1 MIENELHFTNP
12 ISLILTS
19 SVLGADLK
27 RAKFVRFVENERFFA
42 DSNRNN
48 HQNTLISSKVAGALG
63 IDFDVIEQEEH
74 LANPAK
80 IIESNLKRDFF
91 PSGQTLIMYGGDNYC
106 RFGFSNYL
114 NFPYTKYRLKNSW
127 TVIDFPAK
135 DLLYG
140 YNIKGY
146 NKNSRTIHNTF
157 DLNILEL
164 KKIVKTLNKKLEFDF
179 TNSYKVT
186 TQKKYLLAMPYRH
199 DRISEE
205 FSKNFFS
212 SVKDIA
218 RKMKLEVILKSHPN
232 DIYDYSDY
240 FSDQN
245 EFFFHQDISA
255 RHIPVEFF
263 LQSEQ
268 IKYTVAVPS
277 SSLPFAEVERLS
289 VHVPKNRDLFRRKF
303 LDQIPFLERLAIPV
317 TYI

>member
-1 MIENELHFTNP
+1 MTSSELHFTNP
-12 ISLILTS
+12 ASLILAS
-19 SVLGADLK
+19 SILGADLK

-42 DSNRNN
+42 DGNRDS
-48 HQNTLISSKVAGALG
+48 QKTSLISSKVAEALG
-63 IDFDVIEQEEH
+63 IDFGVIEQEEH

-106 RFGFSNYL
+106 RFGFRNYV

-127 TVIDFPAK
+127 NEIDFPVE

-140 YNIKGY
+140 YNIKDY
-146 NKNSRTIHNTF
+146 KKNSRTIQNTF
-157 DLNILEL
+157 NLNILEL
-164 KKIVKTLNKKLEFDF
+164 KKIARSLNEKLEFDF
-179 TNSYKVT
+179 TNSHKIS

-205 FSKNFFS
+205 FSSNFFS

-218 RKMKLEVILKSHPN
+218 WKMNLGVIVKSHPN
-232 DIYDYSDY
+232 DIYNYRDY
-240 FSDQN
+240 FSDQE
-245 EFFFHQDISA
+245 EFFFHQDISE

-268 IKYTVAVPS
+268 IKYTVGVPS
-277 SSLPFAEVERLS
+277 SSLPFAELERLS

-303 LDQIPFLERLAIPV
+303 LDQIPFLERLSIPV

>member
-1 MIENELHFTNP
+1 MTSSEMHFTNP
-12 ISLILTS
+12 ASLILAS

-27 RAKFVRFVENERFFA
+27 RAKYVRFVENDRSMA
-42 DSNRNN
+42 DSNRDNQ
-48 HQNTLISSKVAGALG
+48 QNSLISSKVAEALG
-63 IDFDVIEQEEH
+63 IDFGVIEQEEH

-106 RFGFSNYL
+106 RFGFRNYV

-127 TVIDFPAK
+127 NAIDFPVE

-140 YNIKGY
+140 YNIKDY
-146 NKNSRTIHNTF
+146 KKNSRTIYNTF
-157 DLNILEL
+157 NLNILEL
-164 KKIVKTLNKKLEFDF
+164 KKIIRALNKKLEFDF
-179 TNSYKVT
+179 TNFYNVS

-205 FSKNFFS
+205 FSRTFFS

-218 RKMKLEVILKSHPN
+218 RKMNLGVIVKSHPN
-232 DIYDYSDY
+232 DIYDYRDY
-240 FSDQN
+240 FSDQD
-245 EFFFHQDISA
+245 EVFFHQDISA

-268 IKYTVAVPS
+268 VKYTVGIPS
-277 SSLPFAEVERLS
+277 SSLPFAEMDRLV
-289 VHVPKNRDLFRRKF
+289 VHMPKGRDLFRRKF
-303 LDQIPFLERLAIPV
+303 LDQIPFLERLEIPV

>member
-1 MIENELHFTNP
+1 M
-12 ISLILTS
+12 
-19 SVLGADLK
+19 A
-27 RAKFVRFVENERFFA
+27 
-42 DSNRNN
+42 
-48 HQNTLISSKVAGALG
+48 

-74 LANPAK
+74 LANPAR

-91 PSGQTLIMYGGDNYC
+91 PSGQTLVIYGSDSYC
-106 RFGFSNYL
+106 RFGFRNYV
-114 NFPYTKYRLKNSW
+114 NFPHTKYRLKNSW
-127 TVIDFPAK
+127 KVINFPAE

-164 KKIVKTLNKKLEFDF
+164 KKIVRALNKKLEFDF
-179 TNSYKVT
+179 TNSHNVS

-205 FSKNFFS
+205 FSRTFFS

-218 RKMKLEVILKSHPN
+218 RKMNLGVIVKSHPN
-232 DIYDYSDY
+232 DIYDYRDY
-240 FSDQN
+240 FSDQE

-263 LQSEQ
+263 LQSKQ
-268 IKYTVAVPS
+268 VKYTVGIPS
-277 SSLPFAEVERLS
+277 SSLPFAEMDRLL
-289 VHVPKNRDLFRRKF
+289 VHMPKDRDLLRRKF
-303 LDQIPFLERLAIPV
+303 LDQIPFLERLEIPV